1 MYHFAKSLL
10 PDLETAS
17 ELPREVAQLVTE
29 GANGL
34 ANGRGIYDW
43 SQRDGKA
50 LVTARMAELFRW
62 LKRDREGTQ
71 N

>member
-1 MYHFAKSLL
+1 M
-10 PDLETAS
+10 
-17 ELPREVAQLVTE
+17 TE